1 MIRRALL
8 ALIVAWPLTAMA
20 ETVYVIDRLV
30 VGLRSDITESA
41 TIVKSVE
48 SGAVLEVLERDDTR
62 VRVRDPQGI
71 EGWIDA
77 RYVSTQPPSR
87 AQIAELQ
94 AENKRLRAAA
104 GSPVKTDAGPK
115 LAQLETELG
124 QATTKLAQVQAELEQ
139 TRTALAEARRAPPEQ
154 RPAATATGA
163 APASRGG
170 VLVWAVVGFA
180 MLGIGFIAGM
190 VWVRESIRRRMG
202 GMYLRI

>member
-1 MIRRALL
+1 MIRRALFAVTV
-8 ALIVAWPLTAMA
+8 ALPLTAMA

-62 VRVRDPQGI
+62 MRVRDPQGV

-87 AQIAELQ
+87 TQIAELQ
-94 AENKRLRAAA
+94 AEIKRLRAAA
-104 GSPVKTDAGPK
+104 GSAVKPDSGPR
-115 LAQLETELG
+115 LAQLESELG
-124 QATTKLAQVQAELEQ
+124 QATTKLAQAQADLEQ
-139 TRTALAEARRAPPEQ
+139 TRAALAEARRAPAEQ
-154 RPAATATGA
+154 RPAAVPTAA
-163 APASRGG
+163 AVNRGG
-170 VLVWAVVGFA
+170 VLVWVVVGFA

>member
-8 ALIVAWPLTAMA
+8 ALAVAWPLTAMA

-30 VGLRSDITESA
+30 VGLRSDVTESA

-48 SGAVLEVLERDDTR
+48 SGVVLEVLERDENR
-62 VRVRDPQGI
+62 MRVRDPQGI

-87 AQIAELQ
+87 AQLAELQ
-94 AENKRLRAAA
+94 AEIKRLRAAP
-104 GSPVKTDAGPK
+104 GSAVKTDAGPK
-115 LAQLETELG
+115 LAQLEAELG
-124 QATTKLAQVQAELEQ
+124 QATTKLAQTQTELEQ
-139 TRTALAEARRAPPEQ
+139 TRAALAEARRVPPEQ
-154 RPAATATGA
+154 RPAAA

-170 VLVWAVVGFA
+170 VLIWLAIGFA

>member
-1 MIRRALL
+1 MIRCALFAL
-8 ALIVAWPLTAMA
+8 AVALPLTARA

-48 SGAVLEVLERDDTR
+48 SGAVLEVLERDENR
-62 VRVRDPQGI
+62 MRVRDPQGV

-87 AQIAELQ
+87 TQIAELQ
-94 AENKRLRAAA
+94 AEIKRLRAAA
-104 GSPVKTDAGPK
+104 GAAVKTDAGPK

-124 QATTKLAQVQAELEQ
+124 QATTKLAQAQAELEQ
-139 TRTALAEARRAPPEQ
+139 TRAALAEARRAPAEQ
-154 RPAATATGA
+154 RLAGGA
-163 APASRGG
+163 AAPVSRSW
-170 VLVWAVVGFA
+170 VVVWVVIGFA

-190 VWVRESIRRRMG
+190 IWVRESIRRRMG

>member
-1 MIRRALL
+1 LIRRALFAL
-8 ALIVAWPLTAMA
+8 AVALPLTAMA

-48 SGAVLEVLERDDTR
+48 SGAVLEVLERDENR
-62 VRVRDPQGI
+62 MRVRDPQGV

-94 AENKRLRAAA
+94 AEIKRLRAAA
-104 GSPVKTDAGPK
+104 GSAVKPDTGPK

-124 QATTKLAQVQAELEQ
+124 QATTKLAQAQAELEQ
-139 TRTALAEARRAPPEQ
+139 TRAALAEARRAPPEQ
-154 RPAATATGA
+154 RLAGGAA
-163 APASRGG
+163 APASRGW
-170 VLVWAVVGFA
+170 VLVWVAIGFA
-180 MLGIGFIAGM
+180 MLGIGFIAGTI
-190 VWVRESIRRRMG
+190 WVRESIRRRMG